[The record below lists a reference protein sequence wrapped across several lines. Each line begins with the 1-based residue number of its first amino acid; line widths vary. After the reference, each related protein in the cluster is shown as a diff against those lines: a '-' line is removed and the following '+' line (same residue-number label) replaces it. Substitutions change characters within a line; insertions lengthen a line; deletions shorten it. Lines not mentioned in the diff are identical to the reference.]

1 MLTNRDL
8 EEAYK
13 GLDLLDKLVPPPMN
27 VLLVKGKLRLSGEM
41 LSYSRLDHSHAGGT
55 SWMMA
60 NNELEMMCA
69 FLMRDGRYESSVT
82 IMPFRTMQNIEIAFQ
97 SFVITIQVGRL

>member
-27 VLLVKGKLRLSGEM
+27 VLLGKGKLQLSGEM
-41 LSYSRLDHSHAGGT
+41 LSYSQLDHSQAGGT
-55 SWMMA
+55 SSME
-60 NNELEMMCA
+60 NNELEMMC
-69 FLMRDGRYESSVT
+69 FPHEGW
-82 IMPFRTMQNIEIAFQ
+82 Q
-97 SFVITIQVGRL
+97 IQVVCNNHARTLKLPSSLL